1 MPSRKAQK
9 PNNRMITYLKG
20 KYIEK
25 EPNHTVMEVN
35 GIGYEVRI
43 SLNTFSQ
50 IKNLDSGI
58 LQTHLQV
65 KEDAHIL
72 FGFAEMQE
80 KQRFL
85 DLISINGVGP
95 GTALM
100 ILSSLTPSEIHEAI
114 VSEDVNLIQ
123 RVKGVG
129 AKTAQRIIL
138 ELKDKLKKEDV
149 FEKSPSGTGVRS
161 NSLRNEALSALLVLG
176 FPKAQAEKNI
186 DLIIKEKGGGVTLEE
201 LIRLALKNSR

>member
-1 MPSRKAQK
+1 
-9 PNNRMITYLKG
+9 MITYLKG

-50 IKNLDSGI
+50 IKNLESGI

>member
-35 GIGYEVRI
+35 GIGYEIRI

>member
-1 MPSRKAQK
+1 
-9 PNNRMITYLKG
+9 MINYLNG
-20 KYIEK
+20 KFIEK
-25 EPNHTVMEVN
+25 EPHHAIVDVG

-43 SLNTFSQ
+43 SLNTFGQ
-50 IKNLDSGI
+50 IKNKEAGI
-58 LQTHLQV
+58 LYTHLQI
-65 KEDAHIL
+65 KEDAHVL

-100 ILSSLTPSEIHEAI
+100 VLSSLTPSEIHEAI
-114 VSEDVNLIQ
+114 VTEDVRLIQ
-123 RVKGVG
+123 GVKGVG

-138 ELKDKLKKEDV
+138 ELKDKLKKEDLV
-149 FEKSPSGTGVRS
+149 EKSSSATGIAS

-201 LIRLALKNSR
+201 LIRMALKNSR

>member
-1 MPSRKAQK
+1 
-9 PNNRMITYLKG
+9 MITYLKG

>member
-1 MPSRKAQK
+1 
-9 PNNRMITYLKG
+9 MITYLKG

-35 GIGYEVRI
+35 GIGYEIRI

-50 IKNLDSGI
+50 IKNLESGI

>member
-1 MPSRKAQK
+1 
-9 PNNRMITYLKG
+9 MIAYLKG
-20 KYIEK
+20 TYIEK
-25 EPNHTVMEVN
+25 EPHHAIMEVN

-43 SLNTFSQ
+43 SLNTFAQ
-50 IKNLDSGI
+50 IKNLERGI
-58 LQTHLQV
+58 LYTYFLV

-80 KQRFL
+80 RQRFV
-85 DLISINGVGP
+85 DLISISGVGP

-100 ILSSLTPSEIHEAI
+100 VLSSLTPSEIHEAI
-114 VSEDVNLIQ
+114 VSEDVRLIQ
-123 RVKGVG
+123 GVKGVG

-149 FEKSPSGTGVRS
+149 FDKSSSATGIKS

-176 FPKAQAEKNI
+176 FPKAQADKNI
-186 DLIIKEKGGGVTLEE
+186 DLIIKEKGGGITLEE

>member
-1 MPSRKAQK
+1 
-9 PNNRMITYLKG
+9 
-20 KYIEK
+20 
-25 EPNHTVMEVN
+25 VMEVN

>member
-25 EPNHTVMEVN
+25 EPNHTVVEVN

-43 SLNTFSQ
+43 SLNTFSH
-50 IKNLDSGI
+50 IKNLESGI

>member
-1 MPSRKAQK
+1 
-9 PNNRMITYLKG
+9 MITYLKG

-149 FEKSPSGTGVRS
+149 FEKSPSGMGVRS

>member
-1 MPSRKAQK
+1 
-9 PNNRMITYLKG
+9 MIAYLNG

-25 EPNHTVMEVN
+25 EPNHAIVDVN
-35 GIGYEVRI
+35 GIGHEVRI

-50 IKNLDSGI
+50 IKNKESGI
-58 LQTHLQV
+58 LYTHLQV

-100 ILSSLTPSEIHEAI
+100 VLSSLTPAEIHEAI
-114 VSEDVNLIQ
+114 VNEDVRLIQ
-123 RVKGVG
+123 GVKGVG
-129 AKTAQRIIL
+129 LKTAQRIIL
-138 ELKDKLKKEDV
+138 ELKDKLKKEDLV
-149 FEKSPSGTGVRS
+149 EKSSTVTGTRS
-161 NSLRNEALSALLVLG
+161 NTLKNEALSALLVLG
-176 FPKAQAEKNI
+176 FPRSQAEKNI
-186 DLIIKEKGGGVTLEE
+186 DLIIKGRDGDITLEE

>member
-35 GIGYEVRI
+35 GIGYEIRI

-50 IKNLDSGI
+50 IKNLESGI

>member
-1 MPSRKAQK
+1 
-9 PNNRMITYLKG
+9 MITYLKG

-25 EPNHTVMEVN
+25 EPNHTVVEVN

>member
-1 MPSRKAQK
+1 MHSRKAPK
-9 PNNRMITYLKG
+9 PSNRMITYLKG

-50 IKNLDSGI
+50 IKNLENGI

>member
-1 MPSRKAQK
+1 
-9 PNNRMITYLKG
+9 MITYLKG

-50 IKNLDSGI
+50 IKNLENGI